1 MAAPGDDATSGG
13 VMTDLVNVLL
23 VGRNAI
29 VREGLSRILS
39 DNGFRVLQSV
49 STVADLCILPTD
61 PRQGIDLI
69 LVDPVAWIADENDIC
84 EMKERFP
91 SARIVGLM
99 DKFEFDTMVAA
110 LRLGAHGLL
119 VTEISCAGLI
129 ISLRLAAKGERILP
143 SLLADLLP
151 PDVSDTQWQPD
162 ASICETNL
170 SSREIEI
177 LRCLIMGCPNT
188 LISRQLGISEA
199 AVKVHVKAVLRKIPV
214 KNRTQA
220 AIWAVKQGITAV
232 GVPACEPEENLA
244 PALPAV
250 AFAAKAMQQEL
261 EPA

>member
-1 MAAPGDDATSGG
+1 MAN
-13 VMTDLVNVLL
+13 LVNVFL

-39 DNGFRVLQSV
+39 DNGFRVSQSV
-49 STVADLCILPTD
+49 STIADLSGSPAD
-61 PRQGIDLI
+61 PQQDIDLI
-69 LVDPVAWIADENDIC
+69 VVDSVAWIADESEIW
-84 EMKERFP
+84 EIKERFP
-91 SARIVGLM
+91 SARIVALM
-99 DKFEFDTMVAA
+99 DTFNFDAMVAA
-110 LRLGAHGLL
+110 LRAGAHGLL

-129 ISLRLAAKGERILP
+129 ISLRLMSKGERILP

-151 PDVSDTQWQPD
+151 PSVSDAQWQPD
-162 ASICETNL
+162 ESICGTNL

-177 LRCLIMGCPNT
+177 LRCLIMGFPNT
-188 LISRQLGISEA
+188 LISRRLSISEA

-232 GVPACEPEENLA
+232 GVPACEPEEIPA
-244 PALPAV
+244 PALPPAV
-250 AFAAKAMQQEL
+250 FAAKAMEKAL

>member
-1 MAAPGDDATSGG
+1 MADP
-13 VMTDLVNVLL
+13 VNVLL

-49 STVADLCILPTD
+49 STIADLCRLPTD
-61 PRQGIDLI
+61 PQQDVDLI
-69 LVDPVAWIADENDIC
+69 VVDPVAWIADENEIC
-84 EMKERFP
+84 EVKERFP
-91 SARIVGLM
+91 SARIVALM
-99 DKFEFDTMVAA
+99 DTFDFDAMVAA
-110 LRLGAHGLL
+110 LRAGAHGLL

-129 ISLRLAAKGERILP
+129 LSLRLTAKGERILP

-151 PDVSDTQWQPD
+151 PYVSDAPWEPD
-162 ASICETNL
+162 ASIRGTNL
-170 SSREIEI
+170 SPREIEI

-188 LISRQLGISEA
+188 LISRRLGISEA

-232 GVPACEPEENLA
+232 GVPICEPEEILA
-244 PALPAV
+244 PAPPV
-250 AFAAKAMQQEL
+250 PVFAAQAMQQAL